1 MDATAAAVRLPAPA
15 PAPPCVSVAGH
26 ELTIFVES
34 PPLFAAMLADVRAAR
49 RRVWL
54 ETYIFV
60 NDAAGLALAAALKE
74 RARAG
79 VDVRVHY
86 DAVGCLSTPAAF
98 FRDLERAGVRVHAF
112 HSLWE

>member
-1 MDATAAAVRLPAPA
+1 MDATAAANPPTEVPS
-15 PAPPCVSVAGH
+15 PPCIRVAGQ

-34 PPLFAAMLADVRAAR
+34 PALFAAMLAEIRTAR

-60 NDAAGLALAAALKE
+60 NDAAGRALAEALKE

-86 DAVGCLSTPAAF
+86 DAVGCLYTPAAF
-98 FRDLERAGVRVHAF
+98 FRDLERAGVQLHAF